1 MSEAP
6 WDAEY
11 RLPSG
16 LHVEHYELQLR
27 PALLSDTFT
36 GSVRLDVRLSE
47 PLAYLPLH
55 QYGLSVSNVRLSDGV
70 QLRDFFDAPKNQ
82 FVVLRPTEEHFHLD
96 FEGSL
101 RQPDIVGLY
110 SSHYT
115 DPSGQRRC
123 PKIIHLYFNKQ
134 FLGRKCVCRIGSQN

>member
-16 LHVEHYELQLR
+16 LHVDHYELQLR
-27 PALLSDTFT
+27 PALLGASESFT

-55 QYGLSVSNVRLSDGV
+55 QYGLTVSNVRLSDGV
-70 QLRDFFDAPKNQ
+70 ELRDFFDAPKNQ
-82 FVVLRPTEEHFHLD
+82 FVVLRPGGAAGHFPAASFSVHLD

-110 SSHYT
+110 ASYYT

-123 PKIIHLYFNKQ
+123 PKTAHSKNQ
-134 FLGRKCVCRIGSQN
+134 A